1 MLLSDRMNLRK
12 KHMKKR
18 NMNLELIRV
27 ISCIFVIVLHVSNV
41 YRRNIDVVNTSY
53 IFALLVNVV
62 TRISVPMFFMIS
74 GALLMNRK
82 INFSFDR
89 IKVAIKPLAFWTIV
103 YALWEIF
110 YRRNNLTEIID
121 FIYDPVT
128 KHLWYMYVM
137 IGIYVALPYM
147 QTLYQNLEKKMKT
160 RFLTLWFLILLFTY
174 MSSFFGYELAYEIPF
189 IGGSSYYFGYFMLGA
204 YLYEYKLDY
213 NKYFTG
219 IGSAVFLIYLG
230 IWALF
235 DVENVEKILYY
246 KNFFL
251 IVASGCAFHRLV
263 MAQRLRFKEEW
274 IQSVSKCSLHIYYGH
289 IIVLDICKRCINFV
303 SIHSII
309 GVVLFSAIVFGITY
323 IFVLI
328 YNKITEK
335 IQSKG

>member
-1 MLLSDRMNLRK
+1 
-12 KHMKKR
+12 MKKR

-82 INFSFDR
+82 IDFSFKR
-89 IKVAIKPLAFWTIV
+89 IQVALKPLLFWTIV
-103 YALWEIF
+103 YAFWEIF
-110 YRRNNLTEIID
+110 YRRNNPTEVID

-147 QTLYQNLEKKMKT
+147 QTLYQNLEKAMKT
-160 RFLTLWFLILLFTY
+160 RFLALWFIILFFTY
-174 MSSFFGYELAYEIPF
+174 ISSFFGYELAYEIPF

-204 YLYEYKLDY
+204 YLYEYRLDI
-213 NKYFTG
+213 NKFFTS
-219 IGSAVFLIYLG
+219 IGSVVFLVYLG
-230 IWALF
+230 IWALI

-251 IVASGCAFHRLV
+251 IVASACSFHRLV
-263 MAQRLRFKEEW
+263 MAQRLRLKDTW
-274 IQSVSKCSLHIYYGH
+274 INSISKCSLHIYYGH
-289 IIVLDICKRCINFV
+289 IIILDLCKRCFKFT

-309 GVVLFSAIVFGITY
+309 GVVLFSTIVFTITY
-323 IFVLI
+323 ALVQF
-328 YNKITEK
+328 YNKIMEK
-335 IQSKG
+335 RQCRG